1 MASLEEGAFVLLR
14 KLSYRTKAVSFAGLL
29 YKCNSI
35 LAKVCPI
42 APSKGIYVE
51 KTILLTPE
59 HCKLMCNCNA
69 TPSCEEKH
77 WSLHQSFVLQW
88 ALSAI
93 AMELYHGQSTF
104 NPSALK
110 RASCL
115 ICGATQGNK
124 AALAGNLTQAF
135 CQRPWLRK
143 KRDFFFSISYKSWKG
158 QLRRGTSM
166 LADVEYL

>member
-1 MASLEEGAFVLLR
+1 MCSALRCTTLYEGSCCSACLVRQNTCTHVISDTRIHNSSNWLF
-14 KLSYRTKAVSFAGLL
+14 LSY
-29 YKCNSI
+29 
-35 LAKVCPI
+35 
-42 APSKGIYVE
+42 
-51 KTILLTPE
+51 
-59 HCKLMCNCNA
+59 
-69 TPSCEEKH
+69 EEKH
-77 WSLHQSFVLQW
+77 WYLHQNFVLQW

-124 AALAGNLTQAF
+124 AALAENLTQAF
-135 CQRPWLRK
+135 CQRPWHGK
-143 KRDFFFSISYKSWKG
+143 KRDFFFSISYRSWKG
-158 QLRRGTSM
+158 QRREISM

>member
-1 MASLEEGAFVLLR
+1 MQLIPGQSMSNRSLQRHLCGEETNIF
-14 KLSYRTKAVSFAGLL
+14 
-29 YKCNSI
+29 
-35 LAKVCPI
+35 
-42 APSKGIYVE
+42 
-51 KTILLTPE
+51 LTPE
-59 HCKLMCNCNA
+59 HCNLMCNCNGI
-69 TPSCEEKH
+69 PSCEEKH

-143 KRDFFFSISYKSWKG
+143 KRDFFLAYLIDLERVSWREG
-158 QLRRGTSM
+158 HQCWQMWNICNSRLFAPGRGF
-166 LADVEYL
+166 LFFIKK

>member
-14 KLSYRTKAVSFAGLL
+14 KFSYHTKAVSFAGLL

-77 WSLHQSFVLQW
+77 
-88 ALSAI
+88 
-93 AMELYHGQSTF
+93 
-104 NPSALK
+104 
-110 RASCL
+110 
-115 ICGATQGNK
+115 
-124 AALAGNLTQAF
+124 
-135 CQRPWLRK
+135 
-143 KRDFFFSISYKSWKG
+143 
-158 QLRRGTSM
+158 
-166 LADVEYL
+166 